1 MSRERVPTLK
11 IASETFHLIWRWI
24 FEPRWRGRI
33 LSGLFGWRAA
43 MRGGGAF
50 GAKSL
55 EKRTAGDRFGIF
67 FTAFFLCTKQSVFS
81 AKELLKN
88 NCRIYGQIE

>member
-1 MSRERVPTLK
+1 MIFRP
-11 IASETFHLIWRWI
+11 ETFHLIWRWI

-33 LSGLFGWRAA
+33 LLGLFGWRAE

-55 EKRTAGDRFGIF
+55 GKRTVRDGFGIF

-81 AKELLKN
+81 AKDVAE
-88 NCRIYGQIE
+88 GSA

>member
-1 MSRERVPTLK
+1 MARNPFLDNLP
-11 IASETFHLIWRWI
+11 ETFHLIWRWI

-33 LSGLFGWRAA
+33 LSGLFGWRAE

-55 EKRTAGDRFGIF
+55 GKLGVR
-67 FTAFFLCTKQSVFS
+67 
-81 AKELLKN
+81 
-88 NCRIYGQIE
+88 